1 MLSIEPSVLTVRCIL
16 DNLCKAFCVT
26 TLSLLLTL
34 CLTMV
39 ANLWTWAHF
48 AAGQICEF
56 FDGLCVLNASVISE
70 ALCNLCIHRASLDTR
85 NLQESIAAK
94 RDIDPM
100 IKHTGETRRKPAT
113 SPTAS
118 LILSPDLSSLGSLQP
133 LNHPI
138 SKFSS
143 KGMQRA
149 WFGICVSASISASS
163 LQNQCIA
170 LSSYQKVSVF
180 GIMALQVIEP
190 SLHLICQSAMSFCSL
205 WPPSRPPDWEVLGCG
220 PLQMCWARN
229 PKNVRLCY
237 ESYKFMSCVFDSGV
251 KSPTH
256 VLFAWSSLLWSLGF
270 PFFISVEL
278 VL

>member
-1 MLSIEPSVLTVRCIL
+1 MICVRLFVSLHCHYYCFDTLPDDGSKFVDLSPLCGRSNMWIFWRVVCVECISDL
-16 DNLCKAFCVT
+16 RV
-26 TLSLLLTL
+26 
-34 CLTMV
+34 
-39 ANLWTWAHF
+39 
-48 AAGQICEF
+48 
-56 FDGLCVLNASVISE
+56 SE
-70 ALCNLCIHRASLDTR
+70 ALCNLCIHRVSLDTR
-85 NLQESIAAK
+85 NLPKSIAAK
-94 RDIDPM
+94 RDNDLM
-100 IKHTGETRRKPAT
+100 IKHTGETRRKGVT